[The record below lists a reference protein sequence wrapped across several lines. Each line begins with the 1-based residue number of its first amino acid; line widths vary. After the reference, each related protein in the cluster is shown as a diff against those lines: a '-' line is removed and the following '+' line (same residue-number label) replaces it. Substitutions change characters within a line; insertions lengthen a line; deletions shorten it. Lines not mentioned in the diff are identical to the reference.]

1 MSQLGDGR
9 VGAWRSEGTEKE
21 HLQEIIRDSLR
32 TRVME
37 RDIQRNRLGQ
47 PGREMKRHP

>member
-9 VGAWRSEGTEKE
+9 VGACRSEGTERE
-21 HLQEIIRDSLR
+21 HLHEIIKDSLR

-47 PGREMKRHP
+47 PEREVKRHS